1 MDIYLFK
8 PKEYQRL
15 YNCSLY
21 NIKDIPLEDR
31 QHIFLGVVLIQ
42 LFFILEFL
50 YILCVL
56 AIRKHLENS
65 CYKIMFYIGINDI
78 FCLFICGLLTGILA
92 LNGAVFCSFPNT
104 IYIAG
109 MVACVFWYNE
119 TLSAILLALN
129 RCVEISMPSI
139 GERLFRGYKT
149 WLWMLLPLFY
159 GILFGP
165 TFKPVLFSGVL
176 FSWFYNPHVGYI
188 DDFGTIYDNPMVSF
202 NNFLVVTLFPGSYL
216 LFVVILI
223 CKGSSVSALKST
235 SRSQK
240 KIFIQVMLIS
250 SINIIAGIIYVYMQF
265 FRINK
270 YIIYTGMF
278 GWFFA
283 HGSKPIVYLSLNNT
297 IQRDV
302 LKMLCLSRL
311 NRIAAT
317 TMQINIGGTTQHTTH
332 KNPTETRNQ
341 SRIITRH
348 EEVF

>member
-1 MDIYLFK
+1 
-8 PKEYQRL
+8 
-15 YNCSLY
+15 
-21 NIKDIPLEDR
+21 
-31 QHIFLGVVLIQ
+31 
-42 LFFILEFL
+42 
-50 YILCVL
+50 
-56 AIRKHLENS
+56 
-65 CYKIMFYIGINDI
+65 MFYIGINDI

-165 TFKPVLFSGVL
+165 TFKP
-176 FSWFYNPHVGYI
+176 
-188 DDFGTIYDNPMVSF
+188 
-202 NNFLVVTLFPGSYL
+202 
-216 LFVVILI
+216 
-223 CKGSSVSALKST
+223 
-235 SRSQK
+235 
-240 KIFIQVMLIS
+240 
-250 SINIIAGIIYVYMQF
+250 
-265 FRINK
+265 
-270 YIIYTGMF
+270 
-278 GWFFA
+278 
-283 HGSKPIVYLSLNNT
+283 
-297 IQRDV
+297 RDV
-302 LKMLCLSRL
+302 LKMLCVSRL

-317 TMQINIGGTTQHTTH
+317 TMQINIGGTTQHTAH

-341 SRIITRH
+341 SRLITRH